1 MRVPYKWLKQY
12 VDVDLP
18 PEEMA
23 RQLTMAGLAVE
34 GIEELT
40 PDFQG
45 VVAGRITAINPH
57 PNSDHLVVCQVDAG
71 PAGREL
77 QLVTGAP
84 NVYEGQV
91 VAVAREGARLPGG
104 RQIKRATF
112 RGVASAGMLCS
123 AQELGLDVAL
133 ISPEDREG
141 IITLP
146 PDAPPGED
154 VSQVLGLRDVVLVL
168 ELTPNRADCLSIINV
183 AREVAALTG
192 APLHLP
198 ATAPPEEGP
207 EIAGLA
213 AVEIAAPDLCA
224 RYVARVVQGVR
235 IGPSPAWLQACL
247 RAAGMRPINNVV
259 DITNF
264 IMLEMGQP
272 LHAFDY
278 DRLEEHR
285 VIARRAQPGEKMTT
299 LDEVDRELDPE
310 MLVIADAT
318 RPVAIAGV
326 MGGRETEVTPAT
338 ASILI
343 ESAHFDGA
351 SIRHTS
357 RRLGLRSE
365 ASTRFERGVNLEG
378 APAAADR
385 AALLMAQLA
394 GGRVARG
401 RIDRYVKPRRP
412 FTIELRPER
421 VNYLLG
427 TDIAPA
433 AMKELLE
440 RLHLEVQV
448 KEPPAADVQAEDL
461 SKAAAQVRVDACH
474 EHKSPASHIP
484 LPTSTLRVAVPAYR
498 GDLTSEIDLVEEIA
512 RLYGYNQIPATLPGN
527 ISGREKQTPSQLWE
541 EAGREAAAAAGLAEV
556 VTYSFIGPRSLD
568 QLRLPADHPWRR
580 TVAIQNPLREEQSLL
595 RTSLLPGLLEVAA
608 RNASRR
614 VLPVAI
620 YEMGRVF
627 IPTAA
632 PLPDE
637 PLRLGG
643 LVMGTT
649 GRGWS
654 WPAGAMDF
662 YYLKGIV
669 ENILAR
675 LRVADVS
682 WTAADTYPFLHPGRA
697 AVIRAGQTVLGYLG
711 ELHPNVLAAA
721 DLPERACVFELDWE
735 AAGDLARNNPSYEPL
750 PRFPAVDRDL
760 AVVVPAATP
769 AATVAGVI
777 RAAGG
782 ELLQAV
788 TLFDVYQGSPIPA
801 GYKSLAYSLRY
812 QLPGRTLTDAEVNAA
827 QERIQGALKER
838 LGATLRQ

>member
-1 MRVPYKWLKQY
+1 MRVPYRWLKQY
-12 VDVDLP
+12 VAVDLP
-18 PEEMA
+18 PEELA
-23 RQLTMAGLAVE
+23 AKLTMAGLAVE
-34 GIEELT
+34 GIEDLT

-45 VVAGRITAINPH
+45 VVAGRIAAITPH
-57 PNSDHLVVCQVDAG
+57 PNSDHLVVCRVDV
-71 PAGREL
+71 GREM

-84 NVYEGQV
+84 NVYEGQM
-91 VAVAREGARLPGG
+91 VAVALEGARLPGG
-104 RQIKRATF
+104 REIHRATF
-112 RGVASAGMLCS
+112 RGVVSDGMLCS

-146 PDAPPGED
+146 PDAPLGED
-154 VSQVLGLRDVVLVL
+154 VIQALGLKDVVLIL
-168 ELTPNRADCLSIINV
+168 ELTPNRADCLSILGV
-183 AREVAALTG
+183 AREVAAITG

-198 ATAPPEEGP
+198 ETAPPEEDP
-207 EIAGLA
+207 EIADVA

-224 RYVARVVQGVR
+224 RYVARLVQGVH
-235 IGPSPAWLQACL
+235 IGPSPAWLQASL

-285 VIARRAQPGEKMTT
+285 VMARRAQPGERMTT
-299 LDEVDRELDPE
+299 LDGVDRELDPE

-326 MGGRETEVTPAT
+326 MGGLETEVTTAT
-338 ASILI
+338 TSILI

-378 APAAADR
+378 APTAADR

-401 RIDRYVKPRRP
+401 RIDRYLKPRQP

-427 TDIAPA
+427 TNIAPA
-433 AMKELLE
+433 TMKELLE
-440 RLHLEVQV
+440 RLHLQVQV
-448 KEPPAADVQAEDL
+448 EGPTETNLQAGGG
-461 SKAAAQVRVDACH
+461 VPH
-474 EHKSPASHIP
+474 EQSPTSQLP
-484 LPTSTLRVAVPAYR
+484 TPTSTLRVAVPAYR

-512 RLYGYNQIPATLPGN
+512 RLYGYNQIPVTLPGN
-527 ISGREKQTPSQLWE
+527 ITAGEKQTPSQRWE
-541 EAGREAAAAAGLAEV
+541 EAGREAAAAAGLTEV
-556 VTYSFIGPRSLD
+556 ITYSFIGPRALD
-568 QLRLPADHPWRR
+568 QLQLPADHPWRR
-580 TVAIQNPLREEQSLL
+580 TVSIQNPLREEQSLL
-595 RTSLLPGLLEVAA
+595 RPSLLPGLLEVAG

-627 IPTAA
+627 IPRAA
-632 PLPDE
+632 ALPDE

-649 GRGWS
+649 GRGWN
-654 WPAGAMDF
+654 WPAGALDF

-675 LRVADVS
+675 LRVMDVS
-682 WTAADTYPFLHPGRA
+682 WAADDTYPFLHPGRA
-697 AVIRAGQTVLGYLG
+697 AVIRAGQSVLGYLG
-711 ELHPNVLAAA
+711 ELHPDVLAAA
-721 DLPERACVFELDWE
+721 DLPERAYAFELDWW
-735 AAGDLARNNPSYEPL
+735 AAGRLARRIPRYEPL
-750 PRFPAVDRDL
+750 PRFPAVERDL

-769 AATVAGVI
+769 AAMVARVI
-777 RAAGG
+777 KAAGS
-782 ELLQAV
+782 ELLQAAS
-788 TLFDVYQGSPIPA
+788 LFDVYQGPPVPE

-812 QLPGRTLTDAEVNAA
+812 QLPDRTLTDAEVNAA
-827 QERIQGALKER
+827 QEQIQRALKER
-838 LGATLRQ
+838 LGASLRQ

>member
-12 VDVDLP
+12 VEVDLP
-18 PEEMA
+18 PEELA
-23 RQLTMAGLAVE
+23 ERLTMAGLAVE
-34 GIEELT
+34 GIEDLT

-45 VVAGRITAINPH
+45 VVAGKIIAITPH
-57 PNSDHLVVCQVDAG
+57 PNSDHLVVCRVDAG
-71 PAGREL
+71 AAGREL

-84 NVYEGQV
+84 NVYEGQM
-91 VAVAREGARLPGG
+91 VAVALEGARLPGG
-104 RQIKRATF
+104 REIHWATF

-141 IITLP
+141 IITLS
-146 PDAPPGED
+146 PDAPLGED
-154 VSQVLGLRDVVLVL
+154 VSRVLGLKDVVLVL
-168 ELTPNRADCLSIINV
+168 ELTPNRADCLSILGV

-198 ATAPPEEGP
+198 PTTPPEEDP
-207 EIAGLA
+207 EIAGLV

-224 RYVARVVQGVR
+224 RYVARLVQGVR

-285 VIARRAQPGEKMTT
+285 VIARRAEPGEKMIT
-299 LDEVDRELDPE
+299 LDEVDRELDPK
-310 MLVIADAT
+310 MLVIADAAQ
-318 RPVAIAGV
+318 PVAIAGV

-338 ASILI
+338 TSILI

-401 RIDRYVKPRRP
+401 RLDRYVKQRQPI
-412 FTIELRPER
+412 TIELRPER

-427 TDIAPA
+427 TAIAPA

-440 RLHLEVQV
+440 RLHLQVQV
-448 KEPPAADVQAEDL
+448 VEL
-461 SKAAAQVRVDACH
+461 SA
-474 EHKSPASHIP
+474 
-484 LPTSTLRVAVPAYR
+484 TLRVAVPACR

-527 ISGREKQTPSQLWE
+527 ISAREKQPPSQRWE
-541 EAGREAAAAAGLAEV
+541 EAGREAAAAAGLTEV
-556 VTYSFIGPRSLD
+556 VTYSFIGPRALD
-568 QLRLPADHPWRR
+568 QLRLPAGHPWRR

-595 RTSLLPGLLEVAA
+595 RPSLLPGLLEVAG

-669 ENILAR
+669 ANILAH
-675 LRVADVS
+675 LRVAGVS

-697 AVIRAGQTVLGYLG
+697 AVIQAGQTVLGYLG
-711 ELHPNVLAAA
+711 ELHPDVLAAA

-735 AAGDLARNNPSYEPL
+735 AAGDLARRIPRYEPL

-782 ELLQAV
+782 ELLQAA
-788 TLFDVYQGSPIPA
+788 TLFDVYQGPPVPE

-812 QLPGRTLTDAEVNAA
+812 QLPDRTLTDTEVNAA
-827 QERIQGALKER
+827 QEQIQRALKER
-838 LGATLRQ
+838 LGASLRV